1 MATKKNVS
9 TQKSLKKKRR
19 QRAKLMRTWTIRIG
33 IILFVIVFLLF
44 MMVAFFTPPQQI
56 G

>member
-1 MATKKNVS
+1 MATKKNIL

-19 QRAKLMRTWTIRIG
+19 RRAKLFRTWAIRMA

-44 MMVAFFTPPQQI
+44 MVVALFTPPQQI